1 MLESFD
7 PDPVACAAAVR
18 EALALGSW
26 PLAPILAPWGG
37 MPQAPG
43 MFAVSWLDTRR
54 LPVHVDPA
62 LELQYVSARIRTDGV
77 MVWFVVNRDGL
88 HLRCRYPDTP
98 EARANVG
105 RWLDGVERGL
115 RDVVADPA

>member
-1 MLESFD
+1 
-7 PDPVACAAAVR
+7 
-18 EALALGSW
+18 
-26 PLAPILAPWGG
+26 
-37 MPQAPG
+37 

-54 LPVHVDPA
+54 LPVHLDPA